1 MPESLLSDR
10 HFISAV
16 SNIKPRSERQRDVA
30 VLQRTY
36 VETGVFPQ
44 LNNTNN
50 QILYGRRGTGKS
62 HVLRILELEAASRE
76 RAASLYIDVRTIG
89 SAHLMTDDSQ
99 PLVIRCVGVFKDILG
114 LVQSELLDFATDPS
128 HDGSGLEEV
137 STLADIIQSRTVSV
151 ASAEFEDST
160 QDKVGSTSKV
170 GARVSQ
176 NPRATAEAGKT
187 NERTTGSKVK
197 FTEVYRE
204 TVVFAEIG
212 NFLDKALEALG
223 IEDLFI
229 LIDEWTAIP
238 PDVQPYVAEFIKR
251 TFFPCNRVVVKIA
264 SLEYRSNFT
273 IGVDRGNPT
282 GFELGSDISANLDLD
297 DYYVYDRNPTNV
309 VSIFLE
315 LLFKHVEAELPPGM
329 LSANGIEAPV
339 NLRARLFTEPETF
352 VELVR
357 AGEGVVRDFLGIFSQ
372 AFFRAQ
378 REGRQKIDR
387 SSVEEAARDWF
398 ETDKSTTL
406 SPELRKALNTIVSD
420 VIGTRQTT
428 MFMLAREHSDNP
440 VIQSLFDQRLIHLI
454 SRGYSDKENPGLRYN
469 IYSLDYGTYVDLKR
483 TKAEPDRFTLF
494 DDLDVDIIEGADE
507 AKDRVVPFADK
518 RSIRRVILTPTALD

>member
-10 HFISAV
+10 HFGNAI

-30 VLQRTY
+30 ALQRTY

-62 HVLRILELEAASRE
+62 HVLRILDLEVASRGN
-76 RAASLYIDVRTIG
+76 AASLYIDIRTIG

-99 PLVIRCVGVFKDILG
+99 PLVVRCVGVFKDILA
-114 LVQSELLDFATDPS
+114 LIQSELLDIATDPDR
-128 HDGSGLEEV
+128 DGSGMEEV
-137 STLADIIQSRTVSV
+137 SELADVIQARTVGV
-151 ASAEFEDST
+151 ASAEFEDTT
-160 QDKVGSTSKV
+160 QDKVGATSKF
-170 GARVSQ
+170 GAKVSER
-176 NPRATAEAGKT
+176 PELSAESGRTA
-187 NERTTGSKVK
+187 ERTTGQRVR

-204 TVVFAEIG
+204 TVVFAEIAT
-212 NFLDKALEALG
+212 FLNKALTALG
-223 IEDLFI
+223 IEELFI

-238 PDVQPYVAEFIKR
+238 PDVQPYIAEFLKR
-251 TFFPCNRVVVKIA
+251 ALFPSNRVVVKIA

-273 IGVDRGNPT
+273 IGVERGNPT

-297 DYYVYDRNPTNV
+297 DYYVYDRNPDNV
-309 VSIFLE
+309 VEIFLE
-315 LLFKHVEAELPPGM
+315 LLFKHVEAELPAGM
-329 LSANGIEAPV
+329 LHDNGVDSPV
-339 NLRARLFTEPETF
+339 NLRVRLFTERETF

-378 REGRQKIDR
+378 RSGRLKIDR
-387 SSVEEAARDWF
+387 SSVEEAARDWY

-406 SPELRKALNTIVSD
+406 SPDLRKALDTIVTD

-483 TKAEPDRFTLF
+483 TRAEPDRFEIF
-494 DDLDVDIIEGADE
+494 DEDTDDD

-518 RSIRRVILTPTALD
+518 RSIRRVILTPTALT